1 MEKEQYK
8 TCPNCG
14 ATIKRWERCDCTVPI
29 EEYKA
34 HIHRL
39 VDESAD
45 KRFMK
50 QIYTMLRMDRLE
62 AMV

>member
-1 MEKEQYK
+1 MAKCK
-8 TCPNCG
+8 ICPNCG
-14 ATIKRWERCDCTVPI
+14 ASLDFGERCDCTVPI
-29 EEYKA
+29 EEYKG

-50 QIYTMLRMDRLE
+50 QIYTMLRLDSLK
-62 AMV
+62 AGV